1 MERKQLSFKVKF
13 LYGDQKSMR
22 NTHIYIYIYIYVGSY
37 VNELLYTRANEHKQQ
52 INIQREGVEGGG
64 GNIVRKSNC
73 Y

>member
-22 NTHIYIYIYIYVGSY
+22 NTHIYIYIYVGSY

-64 GNIVRKSNC
+64 GGKIVRKKNC

>member
-22 NTHIYIYIYIYVGSY
+22 NTHIYIYVGSY
-37 VNELLYTRANEHKQQ
+37 VNELLYTRVNEHKQQ
-52 INIQREGVEGGG
+52 INIQREGVERQGGGG